1 MININI
7 NEEEKRVYIDV
18 SGFIS
23 KKEASSFLNTYKQT
37 MKSKKA
43 SLYKLVV
50 SPSFFECEDEE
61 DIRTVCMS
69 FLKSGFQKIYLV
81 DEENYI
87 MNNLSLKPI
96 EKKLFFKSVKV
107 VNSKRAIKEHEIYG
121 EYINH
126 VFSMKS

>member
-1 MININI
+1 MNI
-7 NEEEKRVYIDV
+7 NEEAKRVYIDV
-18 SGFIS
+18 DGFIS
-23 KKEASSFLNTYKQT
+23 KKEASDFLRNYNQT
-37 MKSKKA
+37 EKNKKM
-43 SLYKLVV
+43 SSYKLIV

-69 FLKSGFQKIYLV
+69 FLKSGFKKIYLV

-107 VNSKRAIKEHEIYG
+107 VNSKRAIK
-121 EYINH
+121 
-126 VFSMKS
+126 

>member
-18 SGFIS
+18 SGFI
-23 KKEASSFLNTYKQT
+23 
-37 MKSKKA
+37 SKKA

-69 FLKSGFQKIYLV
+69 FLKSGFKKIYLV

-107 VNSKRAIKEHEIYG
+107 VNSKRAIK
-121 EYINH
+121 
-126 VFSMKS
+126 

>member
-1 MININI
+1 MINMNI
-7 NEEEKRVYIDV
+7 NEDEKRVYVDV

-23 KKEASSFLNTYKQT
+23 KKEASNFLNTYNQT
-37 MKSKKA
+37 MKNKKS

-69 FLKSGFQKIYLV
+69 FLKTGFKKIYLV

-96 EKKLFFKSVKV
+96 EKKLFLKSVKI
-107 VNSKRAIKEHEIYG
+107 VNTKRDIK
-121 EYINH
+121 
-126 VFSMKS
+126 

>member
-23 KKEASSFLNTYKQT
+23 KKEASSLLNTYKQN

-69 FLKSGFQKIYLV
+69 FLKSGFKKIYLV

-107 VNSKRAIKEHEIYG
+107 VNSKRAIK
-121 EYINH
+121 
-126 VFSMKS
+126 